1 MASSRGYYL
10 EKMANNTSYFFVQ
23 LKSVNPITKS
33 TYGDIR
39 NTQNLYDIRYV
50 LRRGLIALLGLTG
63 LQERIN
69 NYFTIY

>member
-1 MASSRGYYL
+1 MAISRGYYL
-10 EKMANNTSYFFVQ
+10 QKMANNTIYFFVR